1 MLIGAILPPLT
12 RELALPDWTAGAIF
26 SLSALL
32 WAFFSPFWRSLSNR
46 LGRRPVI
53 AIGLIG
59 YATSTFL
66 FAFVAYLSLQGVITN
81 WFWIFVC
88 LLLSRGISG
97 IVGPGVPTASQAYI
111 ADRTTPEA
119 RTAEIAMLGSGMTL
133 GAALGPAAAA
143 AIIASMGLLTPLF
156 FIGFIVVGLAVWV
169 FLKLP
174 ENRPPKTTIATSS
187 TSISALKDPAIGPF
201 IIFGVGLSMCTG
213 ILVQTF
219 PFAMMDRMQ
228 IEGPQASQFLA
239 AAMTIGAMA
248 TLISQLVLIPR
259 LRLSPRNFTLLGV
272 VPILIFAASMLFAAD
287 LGTFCLI
294 QLMLGIGMGLAR
306 PGFTSGASLAGTPEQ
321 QGEVAGLIVATNGL
335 GFVVSP
341 LFGLW
346 AYEHISPYAP
356 FCVVIVIMSAVAAI
370 IALKTH
376 EPSQTA

>member
-32 WAFFSPFWRSLSNR
+32 WAFFSPFWGSLSNR

-156 FIGFIVVGLAVWV
+156 FIGFIVIL
-169 FLKLP
+169 LC
-174 ENRPPKTTIATSS
+174 
-187 TSISALKDPAIGPF
+187 
-201 IIFGVGLSMCTG
+201 FGCERAQH
-213 ILVQTF
+213 IRRIRKHTF
-219 PFAMMDRMQ
+219 
-228 IEGPQASQFLA
+228 
-239 AAMTIGAMA
+239 
-248 TLISQLVLIPR
+248 
-259 LRLSPRNFTLLGV
+259 
-272 VPILIFAASMLFAAD
+272 
-287 LGTFCLI
+287 
-294 QLMLGIGMGLAR
+294 
-306 PGFTSGASLAGTPEQ
+306 
-321 QGEVAGLIVATNGL
+321 
-335 GFVVSP
+335 
-341 LFGLW
+341 
-346 AYEHISPYAP
+346 
-356 FCVVIVIMSAVAAI
+356 
-370 IALKTH
+370 
-376 EPSQTA
+376 